1 MMKSILLNTKPVSI
15 NKRYTIARGRNIL
28 STEYR
33 RAKEALQWEV
43 KSQWEGDPL
52 EDKDLELNIVVY
64 YYKRKTDIDAYL
76 KILLDAME
84 KIVYVND
91 SQISGLHVYYEKD
104 KEERVEISI
113 LWGLKYL
120 TATVIW

>member
-1 MMKSILLNTKPVSI
+1 MKSILLNTKPVSI

-113 LWGLKYL
+113 L
-120 TATVIW
+120 